1 MAAKIKIALVDDHLL
16 FRQALSVLLEEST
29 DLKITFEASDD
40 QELFQHLKKTQPHI
54 ILLNADLNGKN
65 AAATVGELKKQYPE
79 IKVVVTSMSH
89 DDMAIFTMVK
99 QGASGFITK
108 DKNLEEALEA
118 IRSVRLKG
126 FYYTDE
132 VTQAMLNGVRTKQ
145 KQRTSLS
152 SSDLTEREAEII
164 RLICRQYSMKDI
176 AAQLKLSPR
185 TVESHKENILMKT
198 GSKNLVGIV
207 LYAVE
212 HQLL

>member
-1 MAAKIKIALVDDHLL
+1 MAAKIKIALVDDHIL
-16 FRQALSVLLEEST
+16 FRQALSTLLETVT
-29 DLKITFEASDD
+29 DLKIAFEASNG
-40 QELFQHLKKTQPHI
+40 QELFHYLKKAQPHI
-54 ILLNADLNGKN
+54 ILLNAELNGIS
-65 AAATVGELKKQYPE
+65 AATTIAEIKKEYPD
-79 IKVVVTSMSH
+79 IKVVVTSMNH
-89 DDMAIFTMVK
+89 DDMAIFTLVK

-108 DKNLEEALEA
+108 DKNLDEALTA
-118 IRSVRLKG
+118 IRSVKLKG

-132 VTQAMLNGVRTKQ
+132 VTQAMLNGVRA
-145 KQRTSLS
+145 KQRQRTLLS
-152 SSDLTEREAEII
+152 TSDLTERETEII

>member
-1 MAAKIKIALVDDHLL
+1 MASHIKIALVDDHLL
-16 FRQALSVLLEEST
+16 FRQALSTLLETST
-29 DLKITFEASDD
+29 DLKIVFEASNA
-40 QELFQHLKKTQPHI
+40 QELFQHLKKKQPHV
-54 ILLNADLNGKN
+54 ILLSAELKGLS
-65 AAATVGELKKQYPE
+65 ASSTITELKKDHPE
-79 IKVVVTSMSH
+79 VKVLVTSMNH
-89 DDMAIFTMVK
+89 DDMAIFSLVK

-108 DKNLEEALEA
+108 DKKLDEAVEA
-118 IRSVRLKG
+118 IRSVKLKG

-132 VTQAMLNGVRTKQ
+132 VTQAMLNGVRAKQ

-152 SSDLTEREAEII
+152 SSDLTERETEII
-164 RLICRQYSMKDI
+164 RLICRQYSMKDV
-176 AAQLKLSPR
+176 AARLKLSPR

>member
-1 MAAKIKIALVDDHLL
+1 VA
-16 FRQALSVLLEEST
+16 
-29 DLKITFEASDD
+29 FEASNGT
-40 QELFQHLKKTQPHI
+40 ELFQQLKKIQPPV
-54 ILLNADLNGKN
+54 ILLNAELGGAG
-65 AAATVGELKKQYPE
+65 AAATIAELKKEYPE
-79 IKVVVTSMSH
+79 IKVLVTSMNH
-89 DDMAIFTMVK
+89 DDMAIFTLVK

-108 DKNLEEALEA
+108 DKKLEEALVA
-118 IRSVRLKG
+118 IRSVKMKG

-132 VTQAMLNGVRTKQ
+132 VTQAMLNGVRAKQ

-152 SSDLTEREAEII
+152 SSDLTERETEII

>member
-1 MAAKIKIALVDDHLL
+1 MAAKLKIALVDDHLL
-16 FRQALSVLLEEST
+16 FRQALSALLETVTE
-29 DLKITFEASDD
+29 LKVAFEASNGT
-40 QELFQHLKKTQPHI
+40 ELFQQLKKIQPPV
-54 ILLNADLNGKN
+54 ILLNAELGGAG
-65 AAATVGELKKQYPE
+65 AAATIAELKKEYPE
-79 IKVVVTSMSH
+79 IKVLVTSMNH
-89 DDMAIFTMVK
+89 DDMAIFTLVK

-108 DKNLEEALEA
+108 DKKLEEALVA
-118 IRSVRLKG
+118 IRSVKMKG

-132 VTQAMLNGVRTKQ
+132 VTQAMLNGVRAKQ

-152 SSDLTEREAEII
+152 SSDLTERETEII